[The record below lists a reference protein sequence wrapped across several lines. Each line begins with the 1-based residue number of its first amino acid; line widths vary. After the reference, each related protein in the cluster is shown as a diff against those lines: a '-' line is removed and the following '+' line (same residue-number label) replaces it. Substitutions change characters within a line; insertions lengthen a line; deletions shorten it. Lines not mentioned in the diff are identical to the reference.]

1 MTKPVKK
8 WKKITLW
15 GLAGIAFL
23 AIFVVFALVV
33 LLDHSAGFRRDILS
47 KVEYSLQESTGA
59 RLEVRDFNL
68 RLSTLSLDLYNIVVH
83 GKEAD
88 PARPLLQADHLRAG
102 LTIDSLLRRK
112 WHVREIV
119 LDHPVVRLQVNK
131 AGENNLPTPP
141 KKSASSSNTN
151 VFDLAIRELK
161 LDRGEVY
168 YNDQKTPLEAELRD
182 FNAHANYDPAQNKY
196 SGQLGYNNGRIVYG
210 AYAPVEHSFQA
221 RFGVTPETFTLE
233 RLELA
238 AGESRVTMSTT
249 VNNYN
254 SPTRRAEGN
263 YEASLA
269 TRDFQRILKN
279 PSVPGGT
286 VRLTGQ
292 FNYQGDPDRPMLE
305 TVSVAG
311 NMSSGGLAVKTP
323 SLQTEVR
330 DLYARYT
337 LAHGNAEVS
346 DIRARVLGGTL
357 SGKLAIRDVAG
368 ASVAR
373 LQASIKGLSL
383 DQAQAAIHA
392 TKIQQAHL
400 SGKVDADADAR
411 WAKTLDNLVAHSDA
425 TLQAG
430 IGQGQGLPMPLTG
443 VIHADYAAARKE
455 AALSNSYIRTPQT
468 TLHLNGK
475 ISDHS
480 QLQVALRSND
490 LHEVELL
497 STALSKPA
505 PGQKPQPLGLF
516 GTASMNASVSGTLN
530 APQITG
536 QMEARNLRVKGSSW
550 KVLRTGFSANPSQAS
565 LSNGELEAAP
575 PERGPNRRGHDPGA
589 PAGQGRIQFS
599 GQAKLRKWA
608 YTPSSP
614 IAVNISAS
622 QISLADLE
630 RLANKTYPVSGTL
643 ALNVSI
649 RGSQLEPAGQ
659 GTLTVTN
666 ATVSGEPIQ
675 NLNLKFQGNGN
686 QVNANLTVQ
695 MPAGTARADV
705 DYMPKTQEYRAQMQ
719 AQNFRLEKLQT
730 VKARNMQI
738 AGGVNLNAHGQGTV
752 KDPQLQA
759 TAEVPQ
765 LQMKKQ
771 TIQSIKLQT
780 TVANHVAN
788 IALDSDVAKVF
799 IKARGT
805 VGIAAPYQA
814 DIRLDTSR
822 IDFQPLVAMFA
833 PAQASDL
840 SGETEVHATLRG
852 PLSEKNRLEAHVEV
866 PTLTLKYRQFQ
877 LAAAKPIKVD
887 YQDGTATLQPTSIRG
902 TGTTIDAQAVVPV
915 SSMKTATFLVQ
926 GVIDLQAAE
935 LFMPGLKSTGQVQFD
950 LDSRRYGPGSN
961 LNGQIRIVKANLH
974 TVDSPVGLD
983 NANGV
988 INVTQTRLEIASFQ
1002 GMVGGGTINAT
1013 GAVAYRPA
1021 MEFQLGLAASNIRMR
1036 YPEGVRAILASNL
1049 SLRGTPQASLLT
1061 GQVKIERISF
1071 TPDFDMSTFAS
1082 QFSGESTDS
1091 GTPGSLTQGMKLD
1104 IALLSTSQ
1112 MNLSSSQVTLRGDA
1126 NLRVVGTAAAPVIL
1140 GRANLT
1146 GGEFFLA
1153 GNRYQ
1158 LQQGT
1163 VDFLNPVRTEPVLNL
1178 RVQTTIDQYN
1188 IMLGLNGPMARL
1200 ETTYTSDPALPPVDI
1215 INLIARG
1222 KTVEA
1227 ANANPNPPGTL
1238 GAQAALAGAISS
1250 QVSGR
1255 IAKLAGVS
1263 QLQIDPG
1270 LGTDNGQ
1277 NPGARIAIQQRV
1289 TSNLFITY
1297 ATDVTSTQR
1306 QAIQVEYKLNP
1317 RWSMSGTRD
1326 QNGGFGME
1334 GKYRKDF

>member
-1 MTKPVKK
+1 VKK
-8 WKKITLW
+8 WKKIVLW
-15 GLAGIAFL
+15 ALAAL
-23 AIFVVFALVV
+23 AALTACVVITVAL
-33 LLDHSAGFRRDILS
+33 LLGNSAGFRHSILARFES
-47 KVEYSLQESTGA
+47 SLQESTGA
-59 RLEVRDFNL
+59 KLEVRDFSF
-68 RLSTLSLDLYNIVVH
+68 RLSNLSLDLYNIVAH

-88 PARPLLQADHLRAG
+88 PDRPLLRADHLKVG
-102 LTIDSLLRRK
+102 LTIDSLLRRT
-112 WHVREIV
+112 WHVRDII
-119 LDHPVVRLQVNK
+119 LDHPVVRLEVNK
-131 AGENNLPTPP
+131 AGENNLPAPP
-141 KKSASSSNTN
+141 KKSAGGGMNI
-151 VFDLAIRELK
+151 FDLAIGELK
-161 LDRGEVY
+161 LDRGEIY
-168 YNDQKTPLEAELRD
+168 YNDQKTPLEAEVRD
-182 FNAHANYDPAQNKY
+182 VNLKANYDPAQHKY
-196 SGQLGYNNGRIVYG
+196 SGQLGYNNGKIVYG
-210 AYAPVEHSFQA
+210 DYAPVEHNLQA
-221 RFGVTPETFTLE
+221 RFGVTPQTFTLE

-238 AGESRVTMSTT
+238 TGESRVTMNAT

-254 SPTRRAEGN
+254 LPTRQAEGN
-263 YEASLA
+263 YEALLA
-269 TRDFQRILKN
+269 ARDFQRILKN
-279 PSVPGGT
+279 PSVPEGT
-286 VRLTGQ
+286 VRTTGQ
-292 FNYQGDPDRPMLE
+292 LNYQGDPGRPVLE

-311 NMSSGGLAVKTP
+311 NVNSGGLAVKTP
-323 SLQTEVR
+323 DFKTEVR
-330 DLYARYT
+330 DFSARYT

-346 DIRARVLGGTL
+346 DIRARILGGTL
-357 SGKLAIRDVAG
+357 SGKLTIRDVAG
-368 ASVAR
+368 ASAGR
-373 LQASIKGLSL
+373 LQASLKGLSL
-383 DQAQAAIHA
+383 EQAQAAMHSP
-392 TKIQQAHL
+392 QMEQAHL
-400 SGKVDADADAR
+400 SGRISADAEAR
-411 WAKTLDNLVAHSDA
+411 WTRTMDTLEAHSDA

-430 IGQGQGLPMPLTG
+430 IGQGPGFPLPLNG
-443 VIHADYAAARKE
+443 VIHAGYTAARKE
-455 AALSNSYIRTPQT
+455 IALTNSYIRTPQT
-468 TLHLNGK
+468 TVNLNGK
-475 ISDHS
+475 VSDRS

-490 LHEVELL
+490 LHELELL
-497 STALSKPA
+497 STALGKPA
-505 PGQKPQPLGLF
+505 AGEKPRQLGLF
-516 GTASMNASVSGTLN
+516 GTASMDASVSGSLS

-550 KVLRTGFSANPSQAS
+550 KVFRTGFTASPSQAT
-565 LSNGELEAAP
+565 LRNGDLEA
-575 PERGPNRRGHDPGA
+575 
-589 PAGQGRIQFS
+589 AGQGRINFS
-599 GQAKLRKWA
+599 AQAQLRKWA

-614 IAVNISAS
+614 ITVNISAS
-622 QISLADLE
+622 QISVADLE

-643 ALNVSI
+643 AMNLSV
-649 RGSQLEPAGQ
+649 RGSQLNPVGQ
-659 GTLTVTN
+659 GTLTVAN
-666 ATVSGEPIQ
+666 ARVSGEPIQ

-686 QVNANLTVQ
+686 QVNAHLTLQ

-730 VKARNMQI
+730 VKERNMQV
-738 AGGVNLNAHGQGTV
+738 AGGVNLSANGQGTV
-752 KDPQLQA
+752 KNPQLQA
-759 TAEVPQ
+759 TVDVPQ

-771 TIQSIKLQT
+771 TIRGIKLLT
-780 TVANHVAN
+780 TVANHVAT
-788 IALDSDVAKVF
+788 IALNSDVAGTS
-799 IKARGT
+799 IQAHGT
-805 VGIAAPYQA
+805 VGMAAPYPA
-814 DIRLDTSR
+814 DARVDTSR
-822 IDFQPLVAMFA
+822 IDVQPLAAMFA

-840 SGETEVHATLRG
+840 SGETELHATLRG
-852 PLSEKNRLEAHVEV
+852 PLMDKDRLEAHVEV
-866 PTLTLKYRQFQ
+866 PSLTLKYREFE
-877 LAAAKPIKVD
+877 LAAAKAIKVD
-887 YQDGTATLQPTSIRG
+887 YQNGTATLQPTSIRG
-902 TGTTIDAQAVVPV
+902 TGTTIDAQATVPV
-915 SSMKTATFLVQ
+915 SSLKTATFLVQ
-926 GVIDLQAAE
+926 GNIDLRAAE

-988 INVTQTRLEIASFQ
+988 INVTQTRLEIASLQ
-1002 GMVGGGTINAT
+1002 ATVGGGTINAT

-1021 MEFQLGLAASNIRMR
+1021 VQFQLGLAASNIRIR

-1061 GQVKIERISF
+1061 GQVKVERVSF

-1082 QFSGESTDS
+1082 QFSGETTDS

-1104 IALLSTSQ
+1104 IALQSTSQ
-1112 MNLSSSQVTLRGDA
+1112 MNLSSSQVSLRGDA
-1126 NLRVVGTAAAPVIL
+1126 NLRMVGTAAAPVIL

-1163 VDFLNPVRTEPVLNL
+1163 VDFLNPVRTKPVLNL
-1178 RVQTTIDQYN
+1178 RVHTTIDQYN
-1188 IMLGLNGPMARL
+1188 ITLGLNGPLERL

-1250 QVSGR
+1250 QVSGK

-1270 LGTDNGQ
+1270 LGSDNGQ

-1289 TSNLFITY
+1289 TSNLFVTY

-1306 QAIQVEYKLNP
+1306 QAIQVEYRLNP
-1317 RWSMSGTRD
+1317 RWSVSGTRN